1 MLLQALFSRLL
12 LQEPGNHLIYMTSCS
27 VVNLS
32 ADRDAGEKR
41 AIPYLYACYRRTKE
55 EVFSAGSILCQPVQ
69 LCQKKEM
76 WLFIALF
83 IRLIALFV
91 LNVMC

>member
-1 MLLQALFSRLL
+1 
-12 LQEPGNHLIYMTSCS
+12 MTSCS

-41 AIPYLYACYRRTKE
+41 AIPYLYACYRRANE
-55 EVFSAGSILCQPVQ
+55 EVFSADSILCRPVR
-69 LCQKKEM
+69 LCQKNEM
-76 WLFIALF
+76 WLLIALF

-91 LNVMC
+91 LNAMC